1 MSLADEKPSPLEPDA
16 QSNWPNGAPSAAP
29 ESNSETTGMTAAD
42 SHSPVASAVVGTEVL
57 DASGFP
63 MQVVLTSNG
72 AIQSQVDARYGPDL
86 QISWGW
92 PHLIL
97 FVLYAVISLVLVQT
111 ALMIHYAPRERVTRQ
126 QLEQILLAKPQFA
139 IGSMVI
145 WYALLFFF
153 LYITLAVLRGHSFWS
168 CLGWRK
174 IPPKAS
180 GKPRHAL
187 FFFFCGCALSLSV
200 ALFTSKVKPPENIPI
215 EELFKVRETALLFMA
230 MAVIVAPLVEE
241 TLFRGYLYPLFARSF
256 GVAPGIVIT
265 GLLFGMMHGAQL
277 GWTLS
282 LVSVLVVVG
291 IILTWVR
298 ARTGSVFASYLMHL
312 GYNSLIALA
321 AIVSTHGFAKAPGP

>member
-1 MSLADEKPSPLEPDA
+1 MSLADEKPFPPEPDA
-16 QSNWPNGAPSAAP
+16 QQGLPSEAPFMTLA
-29 ESNSETTGMTAAD
+29 SNSETTGINGVD
-42 SHSPVASAVVGTEVL
+42 SQRELASAVVGTEVL

-63 MQVVLTSNG
+63 MQAVLTSNG
-72 AIQSQVDARYGPDL
+72 AIHSQVDARYSPDL

-97 FVLYAVISLVLVQT
+97 FVLYGVISLVLVQT

-126 QLEQILLAKPQFA
+126 QLERILLAKPQFA

-168 CLGWRK
+168 CLGWTK
-174 IPPKAS
+174 IPAKKS

-187 FFFFCGCALSLSV
+187 FFFFSGCGLSLMV
-200 ALFTSKVKPPENIPI
+200 ALFTSKIKPPENIPI

-230 MAVIVAPLVEE
+230 MAVVVAPLVEE

-321 AIVSTHGFAKAPGP
+321 AIVSTHGFTKAPGP